1 MTATIHALATPAG
14 RGAVAILRVSGPAA
28 GAVLTELAGRR
39 LPPPRVATRVGL
51 RSPATGEE
59 LDDALVLWFPGPAS
73 FTGEDVAEFH
83 IHGGRAVIA
92 GLVGALSTFPNVRPA
107 EAGEFTR
114 RAFDNG
120 KLDLTRAE
128 AIADLVDAETAAQR
142 RQALRQ
148 MEGGF
153 GRRCDGWRD
162 RLLRASALA
171 EADIDFS
178 DEDIPDGLSIE
189 AARTVGLVAEEIARL
204 LTDGRRGEKLRDGFS
219 VVLLGAPNAGKS
231 SLLNALAGRDAAI
244 VSARAGT
251 TRDVIEVRLDLG
263 GRPVI
268 LADTA
273 GLRETNDE
281 IEEEGV
287 RRARARASHADA
299 RLLVFDAALP
309 PDPATL
315 AMADGLSLILINK
328 IDLASPP
335 AFDGPSLPVS
345 ARTGIGL
352 DALEAWLIAAADE
365 VVGRG
370 EDVAVTRERHRLALE
385 ETREHL
391 ERALSAPSPELAAED
406 LRLAVR
412 ALGRITGRVD
422 VEDVLD
428 LIFREFCIGK

>member
-28 GAVLTELAGRR
+28 GAVLTGLTGRR
-39 LPPPRVATRVGL
+39 LPPPRLATRSRL
-51 RSPATGEE
+51 RSPSTGEE

-73 FTGEDVAEFH
+73 FTGEDVAELH

-92 GLVGALSTFPNVRPA
+92 GLVEALSAFPTVRPA

-153 GRRCDGWRD
+153 GRRCDDWRD

-204 LTDGRRGEKLRDGFS
+204 LIDGRRGEKLRDGFS

-281 IEEEGV
+281 VEEEGV
-287 RRARARASHADA
+287 RRARARAARADA

-309 PDPATL
+309 PDPATS
-315 AMADGLSLILINK
+315 AMANGLSLILINK

-335 AFDGPSLPVS
+335 AFDGPSLSVS
-345 ARTGIGL
+345 ARTGVGL
-352 DALEAWLIAAADE
+352 DALEAWLVAAADE

-370 EDVAVTRERHRLALE
+370 EDEAVTRERHRLALE

-422 VEDVLD
+422 VEDLLD